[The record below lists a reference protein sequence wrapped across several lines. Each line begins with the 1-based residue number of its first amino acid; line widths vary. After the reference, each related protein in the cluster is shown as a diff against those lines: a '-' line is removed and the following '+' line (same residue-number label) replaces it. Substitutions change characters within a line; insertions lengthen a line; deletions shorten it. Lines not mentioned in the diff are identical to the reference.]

1 MPKLK
6 PSKLKVLVTDKI
18 DPAGLEPLKTHPDI
32 ELRYEI
38 APQPEALKK
47 ALVGVGVWLV
57 RSETKI
63 TADWIAK
70 ALDLR
75 LIGRAGVGVDNI
87 DLAAA
92 TRRGIAVINAPAA
105 NTLAAAEHALALML
119 ALARHI
125 PTADASTQAGR
136 WERARFMGVELFGKT
151 LGIVGLG
158 RIGREVAKRA
168 QSFGMKLVGF
178 DPFITDSQ
186 AREMGVEPMPL
197 LDLLAA
203 ADFLTLHVP
212 GGDKTNGMI
221 SAAALAKSKKGI
233 RIINCA
239 RGELIDDAALTD
251 ALKSG
256 RVAGAALD
264 VFHAEPLAADSPL
277 RAAPNLILTP
287 HLGAS
292 TSEAQGRVATELA
305 NAVVDFHEK
314 GIAPNA
320 LNMPGFDAATLA
332 ALGEWLPLA
341 EAMGRFLAQTLEGG
355 VSEFACSFEGEYK
368 GSERRPLVV
377 SALKG
382 FLTPILGAGVSWIS
396 APAVAADRG
405 IKIGESSD
413 SRCSEGVRRMLTLTA
428 ATDKGP
434 VSISGAVLAP
444 GEPRILKLGG
454 LRIDVRP
461 QGKMI
466 VIASSDAPGVIGRVG
481 GLLGKAGVNIADMR
495 VGRRSAHGEAVMVL
509 NVDEDVPASVRAE
522 LSRLEGIRRVH
533 WVEL

>member
-1 MPKLK
+1 VL
-6 PSKLKVLVTDKI
+6 KLKVLVTDKI
-18 DPAGLEPLKTHPDI
+18 DPAGLKPLEAHPGI
-32 ELRYEI
+32 ELVYLI
-38 APQPEALKK
+38 APKPEDLEK
-47 ALVGVGVWLV
+47 ALPGVGAWLV

-70 ALDLR
+70 APDLR

-92 TRRGIAVINAPAA
+92 TRRGIAVVNAPAA
-105 NTLAAAEHALALML
+105 NTLAAAEHAVALML
-119 ALARHI
+119 ALARHV
-125 PTADASTQAGR
+125 PKADASTQGGK
-136 WERARFMGVELFGKT
+136 WERGKFMGVELFGKT
-151 LGIVGLG
+151 LGVVGLG

-168 QSFGMKLVGF
+168 QAFGMKIVGF
-178 DPFITDSQ
+178 DPFVTDAQ
-186 AREMGVEPMPL
+186 AREIGIEPMTF
-197 LDLLAA
+197 LDVLAHS
-203 ADFLTLHVP
+203 DFVTLHVP
-212 GGDKTNGMI
+212 GGEKTNGMVN
-221 SAAALAKSKKGI
+221 AAALAKAKKGI
-233 RIINCA
+233 RLINCA
-239 RGELIDDAALTD
+239 RGELIEDQALAE

-256 RVAGAALD
+256 QVGGAALD
-264 VFHAEPLAADSPL
+264 VFHVEPLPADSPL
-277 RAAPNLILTP
+277 RGLSNLILTP

-292 TSEAQGRVATELA
+292 TAEAQSRVATELA
-305 NAVVDFHEK
+305 AAVIDFHDK

-320 LNMPGFDAATLA
+320 LNMPGFDPVTLN

-355 VSEFACSFEGEYK
+355 VSEFACSFEGEFK
-368 GSERRPLVV
+368 GNERRPLGV

-382 FLTPILGAGVSWIS
+382 FLTPIMGPGVSWIS

-405 IKIGESSD
+405 IKVGESSD
-413 SRCSEGVRRMLTLTA
+413 PRCSEGVRRMLTLTA

-434 VSISGAVLAP
+434 VSVSGAVLAP

-466 VIASSDAPGVIGRVG
+466 VIANTDAPGVIGRVG
-481 GLLGKAGVNIADMR
+481 TCLGKAGVNIADMR

-509 NVDEDVPASVRAE
+509 NVDEEAPPSVRAE
-522 LSRLEGIRRVH
+522 LTRVDGIRRVH